1 MKNKKFEYFIIIGI
15 LVFSLIVLGIY
26 LIFSSIKKNGIY
38 SIFVNKSYIECYR
51 WKCENKDFIGNYE
64 GEYKVYIGGNNYG
77 VNKVKYN
84 LGNNKLYI
92 FDSLNNSIYKDL
104 SKKVFIYNGKVSIK
118 QYNFNLNSDVN
129 NEIIN
134 LIEDNIDFTIS
145 NYKYAYEIDI
155 DFDNDGKFE
164 KLVAVTNSE
173 TAFSVLAYIND
184 SKVQIIESYNNEDY
198 TEVPSLYIENIIDIY
213 EDGKLEFIL
222 NKSFYDNIGEC
233 SMLYRLKK
241 NKFKATNVC
250 DLKNN

>member
-51 WKCENKDFIGNYE
+51 WKCKNKDFIGNYE

-104 SKKVFIYNGKVSIK
+104 SKKVFIYNGKTSIK
-118 QYNFNLNSDVN
+118 QYNFNLNSDVD

-241 NKFKATNVC
+241 NKFKALNVC

>member
-118 QYNFNLNSDVN
+118 QYNFNLNSDVD

>member
-92 FDSLNNSIYKDL
+92 FDSLNTSIYKDL

-118 QYNFNLNSDVN
+118 QYNFNLNSDVD

-222 NKSFYDNIGEC
+222 NKSF
-233 SMLYRLKK
+233 
-241 NKFKATNVC
+241 
-250 DLKNN
+250 

>member
-118 QYNFNLNSDVN
+118 QYNFNLNSDVD
-129 NEIIN
+129 NETIN
-134 LIEDNIDFTIS
+134 LIENNLDFTIS

-233 SMLYRLKK
+233 SVLYRLKN
-241 NKFKATNVC
+241 NKFKALNVC

>member
-1 MKNKKFEYFIIIGI
+1 MKNKKFEYFIMIGI

-118 QYNFNLNSDVN
+118 QYNFNLNSDVD

>member
-51 WKCENKDFIGNYE
+51 WKCENKDFTGNYE

-84 LGNNKLYI
+84 SGNNKLYI

-118 QYNFNLNSDVN
+118 QYNFNLNSDVD

>member
-26 LIFSSIKKNGIY
+26 LIFSSIEKNGIY

-118 QYNFNLNSDVN
+118 QYNFNLNSDVD

-233 SMLYRLKK
+233 SVLYRLKN
-241 NKFKATNVC
+241 NKFKALNVC

>member
-26 LIFSSIKKNGIY
+26 LIFSSIKKNGTY
-38 SIFVNKSYIECYR
+38 SIFLNKSYIECYR
-51 WKCENKDFIGNYE
+51 WKCKNKDFTGNYE

-84 LGNNKLYI
+84 SGNNKLYI

-118 QYNFNLNSDVN
+118 QYNFNLNSDVD

-222 NKSFYDNIGEC
+222 NKSFYDNIGDC
-233 SMLYRLKK
+233 SMLYRLKN
-241 NKFKATNVC
+241 NKFKALNVC

>member
-1 MKNKKFEYFIIIGI
+1 M
-15 LVFSLIVLGIY
+15 
-26 LIFSSIKKNGIY
+26 
-38 SIFVNKSYIECYR
+38 
-51 WKCENKDFIGNYE
+51 
-64 GEYKVYIGGNNYG
+64 
-77 VNKVKYN
+77 
-84 LGNNKLYI
+84 
-92 FDSLNNSIYKDL
+92 
-104 SKKVFIYNGKVSIK
+104 FIYNGKVSIK
-118 QYNFNLNSDVN
+118 QYNFNLNSDVD

-213 EDGKLEFIL
+213 AI
-222 NKSFYDNIGEC
+222 I
-233 SMLYRLKK
+233 
-241 NKFKATNVC
+241 
-250 DLKNN
+250 

>member
-26 LIFSSIKKNGIY
+26 LIFSNIKKNGTY
-38 SIFVNKSYIECYR
+38 SIFLNKSYIECYR
-51 WKCENKDFIGNYE
+51 WKCENKDFTGNYE
-64 GEYKVYIGGNNYG
+64 GEYKVYIDGNNYG

-84 LGNNKLYI
+84 SGNNKLYI

-104 SKKVFIYNGKVSIK
+104 SKKVFIYNGKTSIK
-118 QYNFNLNSDVN
+118 QHNFNLISDVD
-129 NEIIN
+129 NETIN
-134 LIEDNIDFTIS
+134 LIENNLDFTIS

-184 SKVQIIESYNNEDY
+184 SKAQIIESYNNEDY

-233 SMLYRLKK
+233 SILYRLK
-241 NKFKATNVC
+241 NGKFKALNVC
-250 DLKNN
+250 ALKNN

>member
-118 QYNFNLNSDVN
+118 QYNFNLNSDVD

-241 NKFKATNVC
+241 NKFKALNVC

>member
-118 QYNFNLNSDVN
+118 QYNFNLNSDVD

-145 NYKYAYEIDI
+145 NYKYAYEIDV

-241 NKFKATNVC
+241 NKFKALNVC

>member
-38 SIFVNKSYIECYR
+38 SIFFNKSYIECYR
-51 WKCENKDFIGNYE
+51 WKCENKDFTGNYE

-118 QYNFNLNSDVN
+118 QYNFNLNSDVD

-233 SMLYRLKK
+233 SMLYRLKN
-241 NKFKATNVC
+241 NKFKALNVC

>member
-26 LIFSSIKKNGIY
+26 LIFSSIKKNGTY
-38 SIFVNKSYIECYR
+38 SIFLNKSYIECYR
-51 WKCENKDFIGNYE
+51 WKCENKDFTGNYE

-84 LGNNKLYI
+84 SGNNKLYI

-104 SKKVFIYNGKVSIK
+104 SKKVFIYTGKTSIK
-118 QYNFNLNSDVN
+118 QHNFNLISDVD
-129 NEIIN
+129 NETIN
-134 LIEDNIDFTIS
+134 LIENNLDFTIS

-233 SMLYRLKK
+233 SILYRLKN
-241 NKFKATNVC
+241 NKFKALNVC
-250 DLKNN
+250 ALKNN

>member
-26 LIFSSIKKNGIY
+26 LIFSSIKKNGTY
-38 SIFVNKSYIECYR
+38 SIFLNKSYIECYR
-51 WKCENKDFIGNYE
+51 WKCENKDFTGNYE

-84 LGNNKLYI
+84 SGNNKLYI

-104 SKKVFIYNGKVSIK
+104 SKKVFIYNGKTSIK
-118 QYNFNLNSDVN
+118 QHNFNLISNVD
-129 NEIIN
+129 NETIN
-134 LIEDNIDFTIS
+134 LIENNLDFTIS

-164 KLVAVTNSE
+164 KLVGVTNSE
-173 TAFSVLAYIND
+173 VAFSVLAYIND

-222 NKSFYDNIGEC
+222 NKSFYDNIGSCEVV
-233 SMLYRLKK
+233 YRLK
-241 NKFKATNVC
+241 NGKFKALNVC
-250 DLKNN
+250 NLKNN

>member
-51 WKCENKDFIGNYE
+51 WKCKNKDFTGNYE

-104 SKKVFIYNGKVSIK
+104 SKKVFIYNGKTSIK
-118 QYNFNLNSDVN
+118 QYNFNLNSDVD

-241 NKFKATNVC
+241 NKFKALNVC

>member
-15 LVFSLIVLGIY
+15 LVFSLIVLGIH

-38 SIFVNKSYIECYR
+38 SIFFNKSYIECYR

-118 QYNFNLNSDVN
+118 QYNFNLNSDVD

-241 NKFKATNVC
+241 NKFKASNVC

>member
-1 MKNKKFEYFIIIGI
+1 MKNKKFEYFIMIGI

-118 QYNFNLNSDVN
+118 QYNFNLNSDVDN
-129 NEIIN
+129 KTIN
-134 LIEDNIDFTIS
+134 LIENNLDFTIS

-173 TAFSVLAYIND
+173 VAFSVLAYIND

-241 NKFKATNVC
+241 NKFKALNVC

>member
-51 WKCENKDFIGNYE
+51 WKCENKDFTGNYE

-84 LGNNKLYI
+84 SGNNKLYI

-118 QYNFNLNSDVN
+118 QYNFNLNSNVD
-129 NEIIN
+129 NETIN
-134 LIEDNIDFTIS
+134 LIENNLDFTIS

-233 SMLYRLKK
+233 SVLYRLKN
-241 NKFKATNVC
+241 NKFKALNVC

>member
-26 LIFSSIKKNGIY
+26 LIFSSIKKNGTY
-38 SIFVNKSYIECYR
+38 SIFLNKSYIECYR
-51 WKCENKDFIGNYE
+51 WKCENKDFTGNYE

-84 LGNNKLYI
+84 SGNNKLYI

-118 QYNFNLNSDVN
+118 QYNFNLNSNVD
-129 NEIIN
+129 NETIN
-134 LIEDNIDFTIS
+134 LIENNLDFTIS
-145 NYKYAYEIDI
+145 NYKYAYEIDV

>member
-118 QYNFNLNSDVN
+118 QYNFNLNSDVD

-173 TAFSVLAYIND
+173 AAFSVLAYIND

-241 NKFKATNVC
+241 NKFKASNVC

>member
-1 MKNKKFEYFIIIGI
+1 MKNKKFEYFIMIGI

-26 LIFSSIKKNGIY
+26 LIFSNIKKNGIY

-118 QYNFNLNSDVN
+118 QYNFNLNSDVD

-241 NKFKATNVC
+241 NKFKASNVC

>member
-64 GEYKVYIGGNNYG
+64 GKYKVYIGGNNYG

-118 QYNFNLNSDVN
+118 QYNFNLNSDVD

-241 NKFKATNVC
+241 NKFKALNVC

>member
-118 QYNFNLNSDVN
+118 QYNFNLNSDVD

-213 EDGKLEFIL
+213 EDGKLEFIV

>member
-1 MKNKKFEYFIIIGI
+1 MKNKKFEYFIMIGI

-118 QYNFNLNSDVN
+118 QYNFNLNSDVD

-241 NKFKATNVC
+241 NKFKALNVC

>member
-38 SIFVNKSYIECYR
+38 SIFFNKSYIECYR

-118 QYNFNLNSDVN
+118 QYNFNLNSDVD

>member
-104 SKKVFIYNGKVSIK
+104 SKKVFILFAFSSISWFDRWTSSSKV
-118 QYNFNLNSDVN
+118 
-129 NEIIN
+129 
-134 LIEDNIDFTIS
+134 
-145 NYKYAYEIDI
+145 
-155 DFDNDGKFE
+155 KFPGP
-164 KLVAVTNSE
+164 KLVKG
-173 TAFSVLAYIND
+173 I
-184 SKVQIIESYNNEDY
+184 Q
-198 TEVPSLYIENIIDIY
+198 
-213 EDGKLEFIL
+213 
-222 NKSFYDNIGEC
+222 
-233 SMLYRLKK
+233 
-241 NKFKATNVC
+241 
-250 DLKNN
+250 